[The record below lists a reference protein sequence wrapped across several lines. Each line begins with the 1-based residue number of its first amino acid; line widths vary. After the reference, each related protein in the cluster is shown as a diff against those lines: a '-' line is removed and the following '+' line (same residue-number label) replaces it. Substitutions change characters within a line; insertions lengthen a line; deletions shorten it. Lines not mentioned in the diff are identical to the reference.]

1 MVTNASAEVRA
12 IAREI
17 ERYLQQ
23 HPNAADSA
31 DGIHR
36 WWLIAPFSDG
46 PLETVEAALDLLEAQ
61 GIVGRTVLDSGRVIY
76 SAPRRTN
83 RPTH

>member
-12 IAREI
+12 IARAI
-17 ERYLQQ
+17 QRYLEQ

-36 WWLIAPFSDG
+36 WWLVAPFSEG
-46 PLETVEAALDLLEAQ
+46 PLESVEAALDLLEEQ
-61 GIVGRTVLDSGRVIY
+61 GVVGRTVLDSGRVIY
-76 SAPRRTN
+76 SAARRTY

>member
-1 MVTNASAEVRA
+1 MVTSGSAEVRS
-12 IAREI
+12 IAQEI

-36 WWLIAPFSDG
+36 WWLVAPFSEG
-46 PLETVEAALDLLEAQ
+46 PLETVQAALDLLETR
-61 GIVGRTVLDSGRVIY
+61 GIVGKTVLDSGRVIY
-76 SAPRRTN
+76 SAQRRPLG
-83 RPTH
+83 PTH